1 MAPAISTIRTVTGM
15 RRRVAQ
21 WRNEGHRVALVPTMG
36 ALHDGHLSL
45 VAKAKD
51 EGADKVIVSIF
62 VNPTQ
67 FGAGEDFDAYPRD
80 EKGDLAKLT
89 EAGVDVAYVPDAKQ
103 MFAPGFATRVHVK
116 GLTEGLCG
124 ASRPGHFDGVTTIVA
139 KLLLQCAPDFAVFGE
154 KDYQQ
159 LLAIKRMVADLD
171 IPAEIVGAAIV
182 RDEDG
187 LARSSRNA
195 YLSRMQRELA
205 PLLHRTLQDMAYDLG
220 EGRPIGDAIAASKFR
235 LESAG
240 FKVDYLEVV
249 DPKTLQPV
257 DGLLEG
263 PARAL
268 VAAFLGKTRLIDN
281 IALKPKQ
288 RQRDRKSKDE
298 APE

>member
-45 VAKAKD
+45 VARAKD
-51 EGADKVIVSIF
+51 GADRVIVSIF

-124 ASRPGHFDGVTTIVA
+124 ESRPGHFDGVTTIVA
-139 KLLLQCAPDFAVFGE
+139 KLLLQCAPDIAVFGE

-159 LLAIKRMVADLD
+159 LLSIKRMVADLD
-171 IPAEIVGAAIV
+171 IPVEIDGGAIV
-182 RDEDG
+182 RDDDG

-220 EGRPIGDAIAASKFR
+220 EGRPIEDAIAASTFR
-235 LESAG
+235 LEAAG

-249 DPKTLQPV
+249 DPETLQSV
-257 DGLLEG
+257 DGVLEA

-281 IALKPKQ
+281 IAVKPKQ
-288 RQRDRKSKDE
+288 RGRSRKGNGE
-298 APE
+298 ETN